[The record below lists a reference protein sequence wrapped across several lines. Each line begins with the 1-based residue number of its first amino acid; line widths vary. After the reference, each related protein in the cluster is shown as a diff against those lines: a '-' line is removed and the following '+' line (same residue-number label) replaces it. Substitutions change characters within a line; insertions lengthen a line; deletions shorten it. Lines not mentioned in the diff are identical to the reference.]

1 MEVDPKMRALMLI
14 VADTVIEGFGKD
26 KNDLPEVTN
35 AEELFEQLMAYTAA
49 HGREAVAHGREAVAH
64 VRRDIEQIRKGAEDG
79 NK

>member
-14 VADTVIEGFGKD
+14 IADTVIEGFGKD
-26 KNDLPEVTN
+26 KNDLPEVIS

-49 HGREAVAHGREAVAH
+49 NGREAVAR

>member
-49 HGREAVAHGREAVAH
+49 NGREAVAR
-64 VRRDIEQIRKGAEDG
+64 VRRDIEQIRKGAESG
-79 NK
+79 N

>member
-49 HGREAVAHGREAVAH
+49 HGREAVAR
-64 VRRDIEQIRKGAEDG
+64 VRRDIEQIRKGANDG
-79 NK
+79 KK

>member
-1 MEVDPKMRALMLI
+1 MEVDPKMRAMMLI
-14 VADTVIEGFGKD
+14 VADIVIEGFGKD

-49 HGREAVAHGREAVAH
+49 NGREAVAR
-64 VRRDIEQIRKGAEDG
+64 VRRDIEQIRKGANDG

>member
-1 MEVDPKMRALMLI
+1 MKVDPKMRALMLI

-49 HGREAVAHGREAVAH
+49 NGREAVAR
-64 VRRDIEQIRKGAEDG
+64 VRRDIEQIRKGANDG

>member
-49 HGREAVAHGREAVAH
+49 NGREAVARVL
-64 VRRDIEQIRKGAEDG
+64 RDIEQIRKGANDG
-79 NK
+79 N

>member
-1 MEVDPKMRALMLI
+1 MEVDPKIRALMLI

-26 KNDLPEVTN
+26 NNDLPEVTN

-49 HGREAVAHGREAVAH
+49 HGREAVAR

>member
-26 KNDLPEVTN
+26 KNDLPEATN

-49 HGREAVAHGREAVAH
+49 NGREAVAR
-64 VRRDIEQIRKGAEDG
+64 VRREIEQIRKGANDG

>member
-26 KNDLPEVTN
+26 NNDLPEATN

-49 HGREAVAHGREAVAH
+49 HGREAVAR
-64 VRRDIEQIRKGAEDG
+64 VRRDIEQIRKGAESG
-79 NK
+79 N

>member
-26 KNDLPEVTN
+26 KNDLPEVIN

-49 HGREAVAHGREAVAH
+49 HGHEAVAR
-64 VRRDIEQIRKGAEDG
+64 VRRDIEHIRKGANDG
-79 NK
+79 N

>member
-35 AEELFEQLMAYTAA
+35 ADELFEQLMAYTAA
-49 HGREAVAHGREAVAH
+49 NGREAVAR
-64 VRRDIEQIRKGAEDG
+64 VRRDIEQIRKGENDG
-79 NK
+79 SK

>member
-1 MEVDPKMRALMLI
+1 MGVDPKMRALMLI
-14 VADTVIEGFGKD
+14 VADTVIEGFCKD

-49 HGREAVAHGREAVAH
+49 HGREAVAR

>member
-1 MEVDPKMRALMLI
+1 MEIDPKMRALMLI
-14 VADTVIEGFGKD
+14 VADTVVEGFGKD
-26 KNDLPEVTN
+26 KNDSPEVTN

-49 HGREAVAHGREAVAH
+49 HGREAVAR

>member
-49 HGREAVAHGREAVAH
+49 NGREAVAR
-64 VRRDIEQIRKGAEDG
+64 VRRDIEQIRKGANDG

>member
-49 HGREAVAHGREAVAH
+49 HGREAVAR
-64 VRRDIEQIRKGAEDG
+64 VRRDIEQIRKGADNG

>member
-49 HGREAVAHGREAVAH
+49 NGREAVAR
-64 VRRDIEQIRKGAEDG
+64 VRRDIEQIRKGAENG

>member
-1 MEVDPKMRALMLI
+1 MEVDPKMRSLMLI

-49 HGREAVAHGREAVAH
+49 NGREAVAR
-64 VRRDIEQIRKGAEDG
+64 VRRDIEQIRRGAEDG

>member
-14 VADTVIEGFGKD
+14 VADAVIEGFGKD

-49 HGREAVAHGREAVAH
+49 HGRETVAR

>member
-1 MEVDPKMRALMLI
+1 MLI

-26 KNDLPEVTN
+26 NNDLPEVTN

-49 HGREAVAHGREAVAH
+49 HGREAVAR

>member
-49 HGREAVAHGREAVAH
+49 NGREAVAR
-64 VRRDIEQIRKGAEDG
+64 VRREIEQIRKGTNDG

>member
-35 AEELFEQLMAYTAA
+35 AEELFEQLMAYVAA
-49 HGREAVAHGREAVAH
+49 HGREAVAR

>member
-1 MEVDPKMRALMLI
+1 MEIDPKMRAIMLI

-49 HGREAVAHGREAVAH
+49 NGREAVAR

-79 NK
+79 DK

>member
-26 KNDLPEVTN
+26 KNDLPEATN

-49 HGREAVAHGREAVAH
+49 NGREAVAR
-64 VRRDIEQIRKGAEDG
+64 VRRDIKQIRKGANDG

>member
-49 HGREAVAHGREAVAH
+49 NGREAVAR
-64 VRRDIEQIRKGAEDG
+64 VRRDIEQIRRRANGG

>member
-1 MEVDPKMRALMLI
+1 MEVNPKMRALMLI

-26 KNDLPEVTN
+26 NNDLPEVTN

-49 HGREAVAHGREAVAH
+49 HGREAVAR

>member
-35 AEELFEQLMAYTAA
+35 AEELFEHLMAYTAA
-49 HGREAVAHGREAVAH
+49 HGREAVAR

>member
-14 VADTVIEGFGKD
+14 VADTVIESFGKD

-49 HGREAVAHGREAVAH
+49 NGREAVARVL
-64 VRRDIEQIRKGAEDG
+64 RDIEQIRKGAEDG

>member
-1 MEVDPKMRALMLI
+1 VEVDPKMRALMLI
-14 VADTVIEGFGKD
+14 IADTVIEGFGKD

-49 HGREAVAHGREAVAH
+49 HGREAVAH
-64 VRRDIEQIRKGAEDG
+64 VRRDIEQIRKGAKDG

>member
-49 HGREAVAHGREAVAH
+49 HGCEAVAR
-64 VRRDIEQIRKGAEDG
+64 VRQDIEQIRKGGKQWQLIA
-79 NK
+79 KY

>member
-26 KNDLPEVTN
+26 KNDLPEVTD

-49 HGREAVAHGREAVAH
+49 NGREAVAC
-64 VRRDIEQIRKGAEDG
+64 VRRDIEQIRKGANDG

>member
-14 VADTVIEGFGKD
+14 VADIVIEGFSKD

-49 HGREAVAHGREAVAH
+49 HGREAVAR
-64 VRRDIEQIRKGAEDG
+64 VRRDTEQIRKGAEDG

>member
-35 AEELFEQLMAYTAA
+35 AEELFEQLMAYTTAN
-49 HGREAVAHGREAVAH
+49 GREAVAR
-64 VRRDIEQIRKGAEDG
+64 VRRDIEQIRKGANDG
-79 NK
+79 N

>member
-1 MEVDPKMRALMLI
+1 MEIDPKMRAIMLI

-49 HGREAVAHGREAVAH
+49 NGREAVAR
-64 VRRDIEQIRKGAEDG
+64 VRRDIEHGDK
-79 NK
+79 

>member
-14 VADTVIEGFGKD
+14 VAGTVIEGFGKD

-49 HGREAVAHGREAVAH
+49 HGREAVAR
-64 VRRDIEQIRKGAEDG
+64 VRRDIEQIRKGANDG

>member
-14 VADTVIEGFGKD
+14 VADTVIEGFDKD

-35 AEELFEQLMAYTAA
+35 ADELFEQLMAYTAA
-49 HGREAVAHGREAVAH
+49 NGREAVAR
-64 VRRDIEQIRKGAEDG
+64 VRRDIEQIRKGANDG

>member
-1 MEVDPKMRALMLI
+1 MRALMLI

-49 HGREAVAHGREAVAH
+49 NGREAVAR

>member
-1 MEVDPKMRALMLI
+1 MEVDPKMGALILI

-49 HGREAVAHGREAVAH
+49 HGREAVARVQ
-64 VRRDIEQIRKGAEDG
+64 RDIEQIRRGADNG